1 MSKVQKSPKSRTP
14 KAVESRYMEWRS
26 GSKGELTPDKSAND
40 KVTQKDM
47 ELIFQVVFENGIDPR
62 SLA

>member
-1 MSKVQKSPKSRTP
+1 MSKVHKSPRNRTP

-26 GSKGELTPDKSAND
+26 GSKGELTPDKASKG
-40 KVTQKDM
+40 KVAPKDM
-47 ELIFQVVFENGIDPR
+47 ELIFQVVVENGIDPR